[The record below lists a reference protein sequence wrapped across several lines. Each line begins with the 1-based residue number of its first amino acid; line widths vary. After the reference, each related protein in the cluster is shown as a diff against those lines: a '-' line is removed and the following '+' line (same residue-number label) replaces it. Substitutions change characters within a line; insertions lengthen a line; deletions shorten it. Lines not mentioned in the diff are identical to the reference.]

1 MALGNASAAT
11 GRETNVPLLWHNLG
25 FSEVKD
31 LKCRDHPE
39 RKQLELIV
47 ALGRENLLVQE
58 KQICRL
64 RALLNLESF
73 TALQAFKSDALV

>member
-1 MALGNASAAT
+1 MQVQPQGERQTL
-11 GRETNVPLLWHNLG
+11 PLLWHNLG
-25 FSEVKD
+25 FSEVED
-31 LKCRDHPE
+31 LKCRNHPE

-64 RALLNLESF
+64 RALLNPESF
-73 TALQAFKSDALV
+73 TPLQAFKSDALV